1 MKFAMGSD
9 VLSTLT
15 KKTSSSNEDL
25 GALVRQLAAAAEP
38 LQGKFNGAGR
48 AAFDKFKGETD
59 RIAVD
64 LNGAL
69 SSVLQ
74 GIGGM
79 DRSFGEGDLQ
89 MADETQAAQGGSAFD
104 QLGEASVGALLA
116 HHVEGNAGDRGH
128 ERRSVRSLRTPR
140 LPYR

>member
-15 KKTSSSNEDL
+15 KKTSSSSEDL
-25 GALVRQLAAAAEP
+25 GALVKQLAQAAEP

-48 AAFDKFKGETD
+48 AAFDKFKSETD
-59 RIAVD
+59 RISVD

-69 SSVLQ
+69 QGVLT

-79 DRSFGEGDLQ
+79 DRSFGEGDQQ
-89 MADETQAAQGGSAFD
+89 MADETRSTEGGTAFDAARFGSAK
-104 QLGEASVGALLA
+104 A
-116 HHVEGNAGDRGH
+116 
-128 ERRSVRSLRTPR
+128 
-140 LPYR
+140 

>member
-69 SSVLQ
+69 ASVLQ

-104 QLGEASVGALLA
+104 AARFGSAKG
-116 HHVEGNAGDRGH
+116 
-128 ERRSVRSLRTPR
+128 
-140 LPYR
+140 

>member
-15 KKTSSSNEDL
+15 KKTSTSSDDL
-25 GALVRQLAAAAEP
+25 GALVKQLAAAAEP

-59 RIAVD
+59 RISAD

-69 SSVLQ
+69 HAVLT

-79 DRSFGEGDLQ
+79 DRSFGEGDQQ
-89 MADETQAAQGGSAFD
+89 MADETRSTEGSTAFD
-104 QLGEASVGALLA
+104 AARFGSSKA
-116 HHVEGNAGDRGH
+116 
-128 ERRSVRSLRTPR
+128 
-140 LPYR
+140 